1 MKTEKKITT
10 PNYVE
15 VENKNLIRRAVDEI
29 WNKGKYDK
37 LEEFITPDF
46 TVYFSSPN
54 EQIRGVQGAKQFY
67 TDLRNAFPDIHFTID
82 TMIAEGDK
90 VVTQWTARGTHK
102 GIFKG
107 IPATGKKITITAIDI
122 DRIVDGKSTECWTK
136 MDELGLLRQLG
147 VGEVSDQK

>member
-1 MKTEKKITT
+1 M
-10 PNYVE
+10 
-15 VENKNLIRRAVDEI
+15 
-29 WNKGKYDK
+29 
-37 LEEFITPDF
+37 LEEVITPDF
-46 TVYFSSPN
+46 AVYFTSPD
-54 EQIRGVQGAKQFY
+54 EQIQGVQGAKQFY

-107 IPATGKKITITAIDI
+107 MPATGKKITITAIDI
-122 DRIVDGKSTECWTK
+122 DRIVDGRSTECWTK

-147 VGEVSDQK
+147 VGEFSIQK